1 MARKIMFKDAINE
14 ALRLEMER
22 DESVLLIGLD
32 VAGSAGTEQERDSWG
47 GVLGVTKGLYPLF
60 PERVLDAP
68 ISESAYIGAAVGA
81 SACGM
86 RAVGELMFSDFLGVC
101 FDQLYNQAAKFRYM
115 FGGTAVTPVTIR
127 TMIGAGFSAAAQ
139 HSQSPY
145 SMFAHVP
152 GLKCIIPSNP
162 YDAKGLLAASIQDDD
177 PCVFFEHKALY
188 TMKGEVPEE
197 HYVIPLGK
205 ANVVREGKD
214 VTIVALARMVQFAEK
229 AAKKLAKDGIECT
242 IIDPRTI
249 SPLDTDTIFSSVEKT
264 GRLVVVDESYDRC
277 GVASDIVGMVSQN
290 LFGALKAAP
299 QMVTAPF
306 VPTPFAANLEA
317 AYLPDAAKIEAAVRK
332 IVQAKC
338 AATVA

>member
-14 ALRLEMER
+14 AICQEMER
-22 DESVLLIGLD
+22 DKSVILLGLD

-47 GVLGVTKGLYPLF
+47 GVLGVTKGIYPKF
-60 PERVLDAP
+60 PDRVIDTP

-86 RAVGELMFSDFLGVC
+86 RAIGELMFSDFLGVC

-115 FGGTAVTPVTIR
+115 FGGKAVTPVTIR

-145 SMFAHVP
+145 SIFAHVP
-152 GLKCIIPSNP
+152 GLKSIIPSNP
-162 YDAKGLLAASIQDDD
+162 YDAKGLLMSCIEDND

-197 HYVIPLGK
+197 YYTIPLGQ
-205 ANVVREGKD
+205 ANVVQEGKD
-214 VTIVALARMVQFAEK
+214 VTIVALARMVQVAVQ
-229 AAKKLAKDGIECT
+229 AAKTLAKEGIECT

-249 SPLDTDTIFSSVEKT
+249 SPLDKDTIFSSVEKT
-264 GRLVVVDESYDRC
+264 GRLVVVDEDNDRC
-277 GVASDIVGMVSQN
+277 GFACDIVGMVAQN
-290 LFGALKAAP
+290 LFGALKGAP
-299 QMVTAPF
+299 QMVTPPF
-306 VPTPFAANLEA
+306 VPVPFAANLEA
-317 AYLPDAAKIEAAVRK
+317 EYIPNAAKVVAAVRK
-332 IVQAKC
+332 
-338 AATVA
+338 TLE

>member
-14 ALRLEMER
+14 AIRLEMER
-22 DESVLLIGLD
+22 DESVILMGLD
-32 VAGSAGTEQERDSWG
+32 VAGAAGTEQERDAWG

-60 PERVLDAP
+60 PDRVLDTP

-86 RAVGELMFSDFLGVC
+86 RAIGELMFSDFLGVC

-115 FGGTAVTPVTIR
+115 FGGKAVTPVTIR

-152 GLKCIIPSNP
+152 GLKSIIPSNP
-162 YDAKGLLAASIQDDD
+162 FDAKGLLAACIEDDD
-177 PCVFFEHKALY
+177 PCIFFEHKALY

-197 HYVIPLGK
+197 RYVIPLGQ
-205 ANVVREGKD
+205 ANVVQEGKD
-214 VTIVALARMVQFAEK
+214 VTIVALGRMVEMATK

-249 SPLDTDTIFSSVEKT
+249 SPLDKDTIYSSVEKT
-264 GRLVVVDESYDRC
+264 GRLVVVDEDNDRC
-277 GVASDIVGMVSQN
+277 GFAPDVVGMVAQDI
-290 LFGALKAAP
+290 FGSLKAAP
-299 QMVTAPF
+299 QMVTPPF
-306 VPTPFAANLEA
+306 VPVPFAANLEA
-317 AYLPDAAKIEAAVRK
+317 EYIPNAAKVITAVRK
-332 IVQAKC
+332 
-338 AATVA
+338 TLE

>member
-14 ALRLEMER
+14 AIRLEMER
-22 DESVLLIGLD
+22 DESVILMGLD
-32 VAGSAGTEQERDSWG
+32 VAGAAGTEQERDAWG

-60 PERVLDAP
+60 PDRVLDTP

-86 RAVGELMFSDFLGVC
+86 RAIGELMFSDFLGVC

-115 FGGTAVTPVTIR
+115 FGGKAVTPVTIR

-152 GLKCIIPSNP
+152 GLKSIIPSNP
-162 YDAKGLLAASIQDDD
+162 FDAKGLLAACIEDDD
-177 PCVFFEHKALY
+177 PCIFFEHKALY

-197 HYVIPLGK
+197 RYVIPLGQ
-205 ANVVREGKD
+205 ANVVQEGKD
-214 VTIVALARMVQFAEK
+214 VTIVALGRMVEMATK

-249 SPLDTDTIFSSVEKT
+249 SPLDKDTIYSSVEKT
-264 GRLVVVDESYDRC
+264 GRLVVVDEDNDRC
-277 GVASDIVGMVSQN
+277 GFAPDVVGMVAQDI
-290 LFGALKAAP
+290 FGSLKAAP
-299 QMVTAPF
+299 QMVTPPF
-306 VPTPFAANLEA
+306 VPVPFATNLEA
-317 AYLPDAAKIEAAVRK
+317 EYIPNAAKVIAAVRK
-332 IVQAKC
+332 
-338 AATVA
+338 TLE

>member
-14 ALRLEMER
+14 AIRLEMER
-22 DESVLLIGLD
+22 DESVVLMGLD
-32 VAGSAGTEQERDSWG
+32 VAGAAGTEQERDAWG

-60 PERVLDAP
+60 PDRVLDTP

-86 RAVGELMFSDFLGVC
+86 RAIGELMFSDFLGVC

-115 FGGTAVTPVTIR
+115 FGGKAVTPVTIR

-152 GLKCIIPSNP
+152 GLKSIIPSNP
-162 YDAKGLLAASIQDDD
+162 YDAKGLLAACIEDDD

-197 HYVIPLGK
+197 RYVIPLGK
-205 ANVVREGKD
+205 ANVLQEGKD

-249 SPLDTDTIFSSVEKT
+249 SPLDTDAIYSSVEKT

-277 GVASDIVGMVSQN
+277 GIASDIVGMVSQN
-290 LFGALKAAP
+290 VFGALKAAP
-299 QMVTAPF
+299 QMVTPPF
-306 VPTPFAANLEA
+306 VPVPFAANLEA
-317 AYLPDAAKIEAAVRK
+317 EYIPNAAKVITAVRK
-332 IVQAKC
+332 
-338 AATVA
+338 TLE

>member
-1 MARKIMFKDAINE
+1 MAKIMFKDAINQ
-14 ALRLEMER
+14 AIVQEMEK
-22 DESVLLIGLD
+22 DETVILLGLD
-32 VAGSAGTEQERDSWG
+32 VAGAAGTEQERDAWG
-47 GVLGVTKGLYPLF
+47 GVLGVTKGIYPKF
-60 PERVLDAP
+60 PERVIDTP

-86 RAVGELMFSDFLGVC
+86 RAIGELMFSDFMGVC

-115 FGGTAVTPVTIR
+115 FGGKAVTPVTIR

-152 GLKCIIPSNP
+152 GMKCIIPSNP
-162 YDAKGLLAASIQDDD
+162 YDAKGLLAACIEDDD

-197 HYVIPLGK
+197 LYTIPLGK
-205 ANVVREGKD
+205 ANVIQEGKD
-214 VTIVALARMVQFAEK
+214 ATIVAIGRMVGFAEK

-249 SPLDTDTIFSSVEKT
+249 SPMDWDAVFSSVEKT
-264 GRLVVVDESYDRC
+264 GRLVVVDESQDRC
-277 GVASDIVGMVSQN
+277 GMASDIVGQVSQN
-290 LFGALKAAP
+290 VFGALKSAP
-299 QMVTAPF
+299 QMVTPPF
-306 VPTPFAANLEA
+306 VPVPFAANLEA
-317 AYLPDAAKIEAAVRK
+317 AYIPDAAKIEAAVRK
-332 IVQAKC
+332 
-338 AATVA
+338 TM

>member
-14 ALRLEMER
+14 AMRLEMER
-22 DESVLLIGLD
+22 DETVFLIGLD
-32 VAGSAGTEQERDSWG
+32 VAGGAGTVTLDKERDSWG
-47 GVLGVTKGLYPLF
+47 GVLGVSKGLYPLF
-60 PERVLDAP
+60 PDRVIDAP

-86 RAVGELMFSDFLGVC
+86 RAIGELMFADFMGVC

-115 FGGTAVTPVTIR
+115 FGGKAVTPVTIR

-162 YDAKGLLAASIQDDD
+162 YDAKGLLAASIEDDD

-197 HYVIPLGK
+197 HYTIPLGK
-205 ANVVREGKD
+205 ANVVQEGKGRYYRRSGPHGS
-214 VTIVALARMVQFAEK
+214 VRRKSCQEAGQRRYRVHHHRPPYHLA
-229 AAKKLAKDGIECT
+229 DGLE
-242 IIDPRTI
+242 RHLLQRRENR
-249 SPLDTDTIFSSVEKT
+249 SP
-264 GRLVVVDESYDRC
+264 GGC
-277 GVASDIVGMVSQN
+277 
-290 LFGALKAAP
+290 
-299 QMVTAPF
+299 
-306 VPTPFAANLEA
+306 
-317 AYLPDAAKIEAAVRK
+317 
-332 IVQAKC
+332 
-338 AATVA
+338 

>member
-14 ALRLEMER
+14 TICQQMER
-22 DESVLLIGLD
+22 DESVILLGID
-32 VAGSAGTEQERDSWG
+32 VAGGEGTGLPTDCWG
-47 GVLGVTKGLYPLF
+47 GVLGVTRGIQTKF
-60 PERVLDAP
+60 PDRVIDCP

-86 RAVGELMFSDFLGVC
+86 RAVAELMFSDFLGVC

-115 FGGTAVTPVTIR
+115 FGGKAVIPVTIR

-145 SMFAHVP
+145 SIFAHVP
-152 GLKCIIPSNP
+152 GLKSIIPSNP
-162 YDAKGLLAASIQDDD
+162 YDAKGLLAAAIQDND

-205 ANVVREGKD
+205 ANILQEGKD
-214 VTIVALARMVQFAEK
+214 VTIVAVGRMVEMATK
-229 AAKKLAKDGIECT
+229 AAKKLAKEGIECT

-249 SPLDTDTIFSSVEKT
+249 SPLDKGAILSSVEKT
-264 GRLVVVDESYDRC
+264 GRLVVVDEDSHRC
-277 GVASDIVGMVSQN
+277 GFAADVVGMVAQEV
-290 LFGALKAAP
+290 FGALKAAP
-299 QMVTAPF
+299 QMVTPPF
-306 VPTPFAANLEA
+306 TPVPFASNLEA
-317 AYLPDAAKIEAAVRK
+317 EYLPNPAKVAAAVRK
-332 IVQAKC
+332 
-338 AATVA
+338 TLE

>member
-14 ALRLEMER
+14 AIRLEMER
-22 DESVLLIGLD
+22 DETVILLGLD
-32 VAGSAGTEQERDSWG
+32 VAGSAGTDQERDSWG

-60 PERVLDAP
+60 PDRVIDTP

-86 RAVGELMFSDFLGVC
+86 RAIGELMFSDFLGVC

-115 FGGTAVTPVTIR
+115 FGGKAVTPVTIR

-145 SMFAHVP
+145 SIFAHVP
-152 GLKCIIPSNP
+152 GLKCIVPSNP
-162 YDAKGLLAASIQDDD
+162 YDAKGLLATCIEDDD

-197 HYVIPLGK
+197 HYTIPLGE
-205 ANVVREGKD
+205 ANVVQEGKD

-229 AAKKLAKDGIECT
+229 AAKALAKDGIECT

-264 GRLVVVDESYDRC
+264 GRLVVIDESYDRC
-277 GVASDIVGMVSQN
+277 GFASDIVGMVAQN
-290 LFGALKAAP
+290 LFGALKSAP
-299 QMVTAPF
+299 QMVTPPF
-306 VPTPFAANLEA
+306 VPVPFAANLEA
-317 AYLPDAAKIEAAVRK
+317 AYIPDAKKIEAAVRK
-332 IVQAKC
+332 
-338 AATVA
+338 TLE

>member
-14 ALRLEMER
+14 AICQEMER
-22 DESVLLIGLD
+22 DKSVILLGLD

-47 GVLGVTKGLYPLF
+47 GVLGVTKGIYPKF
-60 PERVLDAP
+60 PDRVIDTP

-86 RAVGELMFSDFLGVC
+86 RAIGELMFSDFLGVC

-115 FGGTAVTPVTIR
+115 FGGKAVTPVTIR

-145 SMFAHVP
+145 SIFAHVP
-152 GLKCIIPSNP
+152 GLKSIIPSNP
-162 YDAKGLLAASIQDDD
+162 YDAKGLLMACIEDND

-197 HYVIPLGK
+197 YYTIPLGQ
-205 ANVVREGKD
+205 ANVVQEGKD
-214 VTIVALARMVQFAEK
+214 VTIVALARMVQVAVQ
-229 AAKKLAKDGIECT
+229 AAKTLAKEGIECT

-249 SPLDTDTIFSSVEKT
+249 SPLDKDTIFSSVEKT
-264 GRLVVVDESYDRC
+264 GRLVVVDEDNDRC
-277 GVASDIVGMVSQN
+277 GFASDIVGMVAQN
-290 LFGALKAAP
+290 LFGALKGAP
-299 QMVTAPF
+299 QMVTPPF
-306 VPTPFAANLEA
+306 VPVPFAANLEA
-317 AYLPDAAKIEAAVRK
+317 EYIPNAAKVVAAVRK
-332 IVQAKC
+332 
-338 AATVA
+338 TLE